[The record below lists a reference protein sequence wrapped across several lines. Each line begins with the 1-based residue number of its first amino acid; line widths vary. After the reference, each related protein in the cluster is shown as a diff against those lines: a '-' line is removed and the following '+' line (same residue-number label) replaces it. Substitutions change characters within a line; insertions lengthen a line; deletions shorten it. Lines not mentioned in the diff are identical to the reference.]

1 MGIIK
6 MYFEDHVGPL
16 EIWLMAVITDG
27 QWWLARSQQIR

>member
-16 EIWLMAVITDG
+16 EIWLMAVITTT
-27 QWWLARSQQIR
+27 RSQQIR